1 METGCSQWWSV
12 TGQEST
18 ATDWIWGIHLNKRK
32 QQLFFFFFFLWWVL
46 DTETVV
52 KKCCWIT
59 ILCNIQNLMA
69 YSPGRPALG
78 DLQRS
83 LQTSA
88 LLCYGCLG
96 RSWTYINWDHN
107 YIFKWRQL
115 IFKYLPRI
123 LINSTAAKLLHRKLN
138 VFTKSELNSNIDN
151 F

>member
-1 METGCSQWWSV
+1 MFTVVISDRTRVNCQK
-12 TGQEST
+12 
-18 ATDWIWGIHLNKRK
+18 LNMGNSFKQRK
-32 QQLFFFFFFLWWVL
+32 TTTFFFFLRWVL
-46 DTETVV
+46 DTETVA
-52 KKCCWIT
+52 KKGCWIT

-69 YSPGRPALG
+69 YSPGWPALG

-88 LLCYGCLG
+88 LLCYGYLG
-96 RSWTYINWDHN
+96 RSWTYINSDHN
-107 YIFKWRQL
+107 YIFKWRQW